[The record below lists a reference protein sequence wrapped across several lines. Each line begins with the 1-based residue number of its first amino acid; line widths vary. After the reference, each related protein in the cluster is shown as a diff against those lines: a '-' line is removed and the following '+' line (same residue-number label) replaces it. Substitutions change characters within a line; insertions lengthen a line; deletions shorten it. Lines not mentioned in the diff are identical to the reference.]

1 MCIVMNAMTSHA
13 LGVGSQQGGG
23 LQCLLMA
30 VLLLTVVTIV
40 GILTFKQAQR
50 VCKNEFIILLLTV
63 LMSISTMIVM
73 VYVVL
78 PAIF

>member
-1 MCIVMNAMTSHA
+1 MGIINAMTSHA
-13 LGVGSQQGGG
+13 LGVGSQQGGS
-23 LQCLLMA
+23 LQSLLMA